1 MSGLDFNT
9 KQEDTQLEKKTG
21 HNRMGTASFKSSE
34 MLESLETS
42 NPSQIRTTPINLLD
56 GTMWAVRYCY
66 ETDKIRHAM
75 IRLKNTHG
83 LQHDGAYSLF
93 AVHDGLISGELMPI
107 EDEMLLK
114 DELQQWTGEQQRND
128 FLFDGGGKVRSKN
141 LLIRR
146 RVYFRE
152 SPETREAVLAEN
164 MQSMAHTMAFID
176 ASYTFRRGWYH
187 QNREQLIEAAA
198 LLYNALHIHTKSE
211 KFDTDMC
218 VSEIIPHV
226 CLTSTPDAIEEL
238 LNDVHSRWKAG
249 INKITGL
256 QSEQVFCHKLS
267 TWNPWYGSIVFP
279 VSDTT
284 NPLIFQYLAATQD
297 GIYVLTRDKTNYIGA
312 IAIDK
317 FKAWSEVAGWEKD
330 NIDNTIAINVVTN
343 SNSES
348 KNTGKSN
355 EVDVWSYK
363 VKAGN
368 MVCIIDQ
375 FIEYSHGP
383 LCTVSERE

>member
-128 FLFDGGGKVRSKN
+128 FLFDGGGKVRS
-141 LLIRR
+141 
-146 RVYFRE
+146 
-152 SPETREAVLAEN
+152 
-164 MQSMAHTMAFID
+164 
-176 ASYTFRRGWYH
+176 
-187 QNREQLIEAAA
+187 
-198 LLYNALHIHTKSE
+198 
-211 KFDTDMC
+211 
-218 VSEIIPHV
+218 
-226 CLTSTPDAIEEL
+226 
-238 LNDVHSRWKAG
+238 
-249 INKITGL
+249 
-256 QSEQVFCHKLS
+256 
-267 TWNPWYGSIVFP
+267 
-279 VSDTT
+279 
-284 NPLIFQYLAATQD
+284 
-297 GIYVLTRDKTNYIGA
+297 
-312 IAIDK
+312 
-317 FKAWSEVAGWEKD
+317 
-330 NIDNTIAINVVTN
+330 
-343 SNSES
+343 
-348 KNTGKSN
+348 
-355 EVDVWSYK
+355 
-363 VKAGN
+363 
-368 MVCIIDQ
+368 
-375 FIEYSHGP
+375 
-383 LCTVSERE
+383 